1 MSDSSPGGGRRGG
14 FGRRSKKTAQR
25 QRTPDAPDAADEGGS
40 FPTGFLLR
48 FLGWFFDN
56 TSPDPNN
63 EPWHFK
69 HYFIVIIPVIFVPAG
84 AGFFVFDDPLLGVGS
99 GLAASGLFSIIFGVS
114 FTMLRYV
121 MLIFRNRGSI
131 GLYAINATPIVNLE
145 KDVTKEE
152 ASHKIY
158 GIHARIMGLFYFL
171 LSLLF
176 MPFIDGRSVAMLL
189 YLATNPEG
197 Q

>member
-1 MSDSSPGGGRRGG
+1 MSDSSTGGGKRGG
-14 FGRRSKKTAQR
+14 FGRRSKQTAQR
-25 QRTPDAPDAADEGGS
+25 QRTPDAPDVAGEGGS

-48 FLGWFFDN
+48 CLGWFFDN

-84 AGFFVFDDPLLGVGS
+84 AGFFVFDDPLLAVGS

-121 MLIFRNRGSI
+121 MLIFRNRGNI
-131 GLYAINATPIVNLE
+131 GLHAIGATPIILE
-145 KDVTKEE
+145 NDVTKEE
-152 ASHKIY
+152 ASHKIH
-158 GIHARIMGLFYFL
+158 GIHARLMGLFYTLISF
-171 LSLLF
+171 LF
-176 MPFIDGRSVAMLL
+176 MPFIDVSSLILLL
-189 YLATNPEG
+189 YIATNPEG